1 MKSFIIITLAFL
13 STASARIYSG
23 PCRLDEMSARVKTNF
38 QVSPFMGVWYQIG
51 RYDTQTNYVCVT
63 SRYSLNNDGSI
74 HMSSTGF
81 TSGGTFRQ
89 STGQA
94 QLTNPNENPLTGKLD
109 VTGFGSGT
117 TSAIFWVMDTDYSDY
132 AVVWSCRNISRG
144 RSEELAWVLARTP
157 QTSEAVRQR
166 YENAVH
172 SSGLVLDAIR
182 LTNQDAT
189 FCTTSAIFW
198 VMDTDYSDYAVV
210 WSCRNISR
218 GRSEELAW
226 VLART
231 PQTSEAVRQRY
242 ENAVHA
248 SGLVLDAIRL
258 TNQNTA
264 FCNSL

>member
-1 MKSFIIITLAFL
+1 MKSFIIITLAIL

-172 SSGLVLDAIR
+172 ASGLVLDAIR

-189 FCTTSAIFW
+189 FCS
-198 VMDTDYSDYAVV
+198 
-210 WSCRNISR
+210 
-218 GRSEELAW
+218 
-226 VLART
+226 
-231 PQTSEAVRQRY
+231 
-242 ENAVHA
+242 
-248 SGLVLDAIRL
+248 
-258 TNQNTA
+258 
-264 FCNSL
+264 SLF